1 MSIDKND
8 PKMKALM
15 DMQKDLDPDFNKARF
30 KALGKKHAKKNENPI
45 HDDYIGYLLKD
56 SHSASACDDLNEW
69 SDQNSDDFLD

>member
-15 DMQKDLDPDFNKARF
+15 DMQKDLDLDFNKARF
-30 KALGKKHAKKNENPI
+30 RAIGKKHAKKNENPI
-45 HDDYIGYLLKD
+45 QDDYIGYLLD
-56 SHSASACDDLNEW
+56 ELQPTGACNDLNEW